1 MSRPIWGSSSSIA
14 AMIWLLMLCGRECR
28 GLGHGWDGEGR
39 GIRGRG
45 EDDGA
50 CLQGSDVICGG
61 RSRKDDEAEIDE
73 YHRGMVQIEYN
84 LDGHATLQACFVFA
98 PSSPSINRF
107 SPNLAPRSKMHR
119 LSPPWDDYISFTTP
133 YSKTFQGSSRA

>member
-1 MSRPIWGSSSSIA
+1 M
-14 AMIWLLMLCGRECR
+14 
-28 GLGHGWDGEGR
+28 
-39 GIRGRG
+39 RGRG

-61 RSRKDDEAEIDE
+61 RSRKDDEAEVDE
-73 YHRGMVQIEYN
+73 YHRGMVQIEYD
-84 LDGHATLQACFVFA
+84 LAGHATLQACFVFS
-98 PSSPSINRF
+98 SSPSTNRF

-119 LSPPWDDYISFTTP
+119 LAPPWDGSLSFTAP